1 MSKKQIPAIPSRGR
15 PALSDKE
22 IANMRQHI
30 ADCALRLFQD
40 SGYEAVSMRRLARE
54 ADCTAMTIYRYFDRK
69 IDILRA
75 LWANVF
81 DELFNELDQIAARED
96 HTSNRLNAVAFAYVN
111 FWLTHRENYFLV
123 FMSSGISQTDVSIF
137 VGDEP
142 MVKRFG
148 VLRES
153 LASALEPEISD
164 ADIELKAQLLLCAL
178 NGISQSLIT
187 ISAYPWSKPDDL
199 VRAAVKAI
207 LH

>member
-1 MSKKQIPAIPSRGR
+1 
-15 PALSDKE
+15 
-22 IANMRQHI
+22 MRKHI
-30 ADCALRLFQD
+30 TDCALRLFQD
-40 SGYEAVSMRRLARE
+40 SGYEAVSMRRLAVE

-75 LWANVF
+75 LWAKVF

-96 HTSNRLNAVAFAYVN
+96 DAANRLNAVAFAYVN

-142 MVKRFG
+142 TVNRFR

-153 LASALEPEISD
+153 LASALVPKISD

-178 NGISQSLIT
+178 NGISQNLIT